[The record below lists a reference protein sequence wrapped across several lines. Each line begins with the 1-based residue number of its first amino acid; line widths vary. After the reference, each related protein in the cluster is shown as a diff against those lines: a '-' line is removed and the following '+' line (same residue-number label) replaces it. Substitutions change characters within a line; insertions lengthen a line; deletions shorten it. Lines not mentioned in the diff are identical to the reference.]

1 MFYSNEVVLIDTTSA
16 RVTSKKRFS
25 EIDLS
30 DMSTYQNGI
39 DKNTL
44 GNDSINSRVFK
55 IIDVL
60 KDYDINRERRNPLG
74 VLIESVGIS
83 RVKLRLICRATDL
96 LYMSRTLFTIAGRNT
111 EDAYRIYIDNERFFI
126 DDTDGASEFVLYNQ
140 QIHSSILHKTLSHVW
155 ENKQLV
161 DKSDVR
167 LYNGRTDH
175 RRFHLRRDTRGLLRT
190 IFYMAGREP
199 ETYEK

>member
-39 DKNTL
+39 DKNTF
-44 GNDSINSRVFK
+44 GNDSISSRVFK

-60 KDYDINRERRNPLG
+60 DDCDINKERRNPLG
-74 VLIESVGIS
+74 ILIESVGIS

-96 LYMSRTLFTIAGRNT
+96 LYMSRTLFTIAGINT

-140 QIHSSILHKTLSHVW
+140 HIHGSTLHRTLSHIW
-155 ENKQLV
+155 GNKQLV

-175 RRFHLRRDTRGLLRT
+175 RRFHLRRDTR
-190 IFYMAGREP
+190 
-199 ETYEK
+199 

>member
-39 DKNTL
+39 DKNTF
-44 GNDSINSRVFK
+44 GNDSISSRVFK

-60 KDYDINRERRNPLG
+60 DAYDINKERRNPLG

-96 LYMSRTLFTIAGRNT
+96 LYMSRTLFTIAVEIQRMPI
-111 EDAYRIYIDNERFFI
+111 EYIWRKK
-126 DDTDGASEFVLYNQ
+126 GSL
-140 QIHSSILHKTLSHVW
+140 
-155 ENKQLV
+155 
-161 DKSDVR
+161 
-167 LYNGRTDH
+167 
-175 RRFHLRRDTRGLLRT
+175 
-190 IFYMAGREP
+190 
-199 ETYEK
+199 